1 MGCRQLDRCETL
13 NFPGNGLSSAEEFS
27 WTAAQ
32 ESTVYRHPS
41 RDGGGGWQ
49 CHRSSG
55 KIDPC
60 LQAESQ
66 LAKGSWISRSGHSL
80 KFGNDNCIPH
90 SVITRLHGTPSN
102 LEEYLKTAH
111 SFQDGSFTSIG
122 CEFFSSQG
130 SAAAPKLSK
139 RDWDQS
145 ILKPSRH
152 QAGWGLGLFTNQTM

>member
-1 MGCRQLDRCETL
+1 MSDSLGCRQLDRCETL

-102 LEEYLKTAH
+102 ISKLHTAFKMVPSH
-111 SFQDGSFTSIG
+111 PLAVS
-122 CEFFSSQG
+122 
-130 SAAAPKLSK
+130 LSLAK
-139 RDWDQS
+139 GPPPRRS
-145 ILKPSRH
+145 YRRETGIR
-152 QAGWGLGLFTNQTM
+152 AF